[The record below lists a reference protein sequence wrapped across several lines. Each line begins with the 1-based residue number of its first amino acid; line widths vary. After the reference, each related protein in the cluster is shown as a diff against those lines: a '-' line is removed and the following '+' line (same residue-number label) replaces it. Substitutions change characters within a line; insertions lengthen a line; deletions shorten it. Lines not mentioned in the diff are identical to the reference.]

1 MVDEESFCEADAAKL
16 LRAWLQRA
24 QVAKSGLD
32 LDLFSHLFHVFSVGQ
47 NFQDLN
53 KLPWESTVVA
63 DSFPVRLSCP
73 R

>member
-16 LRAWLQRA
+16 LRAWLERA
-24 QVAKSGLD
+24 QVTKSELD
-32 LDLFSHLFHVFSVGQ
+32 FFPTCSMFFSVGQ